1 SITSI
6 TNTLRSL
13 IIYSGDFYRLST
25 SYVIRALVI
34 VISQAV
40 LAFNNTINGL
50 IYGLLLGE
58 VIYSGLLHYFIK
70 KSIKL
75 PKLSK
80 YSFLKVPIT
89 EIFTKYRAFSLYGS
103 ILELTSV
110 VIFYGP
116 IFIFSYFFNHNLIGQ
131 YSFIARFIWPPIILI
146 ATSCSNAL
154 YFHFK
159 EIDNDKLK
167 TLTLKATVLGIIIL
181 LISPIFAWLGKEVIN
196 LFLKVETWKLVAD
209 FGYFTILT
217 AISYMASIGARA
229 IIRFKHLQKYQLIID
244 ILFIFGLAFALLI
257 YMNYSSVRVLEILKL
272 YSISYLIYNFVLI
285 ASIAFFICSKRVIKR
300 DGGQK

>member
-1 SITSI
+1 
-6 TNTLRSL
+6 
-13 IIYSGDFYRLST
+13 
-25 SYVIRALVI
+25 
-34 VISQAV
+34 
-40 LAFNNTINGL
+40 
-50 IYGLLLGE
+50 
-58 VIYSGLLHYFIK
+58 
-70 KSIKL
+70 
-75 PKLSK
+75 
-80 YSFLKVPIT
+80 
-89 EIFTKYRAFSLYGS
+89 
-103 ILELTSV
+103 
-110 VIFYGP
+110 
-116 IFIFSYFFNHNLIGQ
+116 
-131 YSFIARFIWPPIILI
+131 LI

-257 YMNYSSVRVLEILKL
+257 YMNYSSV
-272 YSISYLIYNFVLI
+272 
-285 ASIAFFICSKRVIKR
+285 
-300 DGGQK
+300 